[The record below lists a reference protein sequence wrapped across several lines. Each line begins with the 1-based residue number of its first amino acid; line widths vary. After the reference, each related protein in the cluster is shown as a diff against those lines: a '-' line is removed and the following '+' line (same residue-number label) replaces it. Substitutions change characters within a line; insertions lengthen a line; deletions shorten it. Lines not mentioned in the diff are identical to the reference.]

1 MKDTS
6 IVISNYLQENLA
18 RNTQPVTQHEYLT
31 KMANSII
38 DEYLGVAVEYINPIK
53 TQMIDQFG

>member
-18 RNTQPVTQHEYLT
+18 GNTQPVTQHEYLT